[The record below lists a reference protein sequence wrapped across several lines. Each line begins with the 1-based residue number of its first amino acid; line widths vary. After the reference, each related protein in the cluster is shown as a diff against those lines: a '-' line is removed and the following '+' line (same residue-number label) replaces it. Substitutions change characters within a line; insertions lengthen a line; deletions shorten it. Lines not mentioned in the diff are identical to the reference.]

1 VSELRNAAAIV
12 VQIAAE
18 TADVA
23 PAAAVVAEDE
33 AEVAPAAVAE
43 AVSAAGTAA
52 VATKICSLKT
62 KVDSAAITL
71 RHFLFDP

>member
-1 VSELRNAAAIV
+1 
-12 VQIAAE
+12 
-18 TADVA
+18 
-23 PAAAVVAEDE
+23 VAEDE

-62 KVDSAAITL
+62 KVDSAAITS